1 MCRELC
7 TSGSLEACGIFI
19 LALAGP
25 SLSLAAPRP
34 LRRIL
39 HPHKRASDQHLV
51 WTQIGMLAQSATSA
65 FSVRSQGSAWDAG
78 KGFEP
83 EEPGC
88 CLDKMGKEQA
98 EQPSCQLSAE
108 DAFQGSAFAELE
120 LKVRPEARR
129 ACEPASV
136 CAGCSGRSLRR

>member
-88 CLDKMGKEQA
+88 CLDQA
-98 EQPSCQLSAE
+98 KWARSKLNNLAASCQLRMPFKAQPLQNLS
-108 DAFQGSAFAELE
+108 
-120 LKVRPEARR
+120 
-129 ACEPASV
+129 
-136 CAGCSGRSLRR
+136 